1 MGGMWICP
9 ERRQQGIVEEG
20 RQSNGRQMSPGL
32 THMDEEEGHLELSN
46 PPTHALPYTPA
57 KAQVPEVNEVP
68 VFTQPPGWVKLVR
81 IREEGRVS
89 AHGIDGHLYQC
100 LGTQ

>member
-1 MGGMWICP
+1 
-9 ERRQQGIVEEG
+9 
-20 RQSNGRQMSPGL
+20 
-32 THMDEEEGHLELSN
+32 MDEEEGHLELSN

-57 KAQVPEVNEVP
+57 KAQVPEVNEIP

-89 AHGIDGHLYQC
+89 AHGIDGHLLNSNVVIDLPSGLLSYSYS
-100 LGTQ
+100 LSPSLHFLNALTTT